1 MEIVHSINY
10 KHHDKSYRI
19 SFEKGL
25 VATKANVYTEDN
37 PDPIYSYRLPLS
49 RSDHPDP
56 KHVRMFWF
64 IVSLRAFDYIHSLN

>member
-19 SFEKGL
+19 SFEKGN
-25 VATKANVYTEDN
+25 VATRANVYVEDN
-37 PDPIYSYRLPLS
+37 PEPIYFYRLPFM

-56 KHVRMFWF
+56 KHVRLFWF
-64 IVSLRAFDYIHSLN
+64 ILSLKAFDYIRSLS